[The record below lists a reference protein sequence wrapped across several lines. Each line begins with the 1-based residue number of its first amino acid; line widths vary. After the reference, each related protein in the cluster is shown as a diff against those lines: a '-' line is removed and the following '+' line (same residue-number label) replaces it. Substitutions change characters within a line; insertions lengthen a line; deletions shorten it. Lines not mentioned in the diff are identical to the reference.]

1 MSATRNASLPF
12 DAQPDPVESRI
23 DARDRDGRE
32 RAVDPRFNVA
42 LEASAGTG
50 KTRVLVHR
58 YVNLLRA
65 GVEPSNILA
74 MTFTRKA
81 AAEMRAR
88 ILETLRLA
96 AMRGEIPASRWRE
109 LRDRAG
115 DIAISTIDAFCLSLL
130 REFPLE
136 ADLDPAFT
144 VAEDTEVPRLVD
156 EALDRAL
163 RICRGLAR
171 DDEHVALVFAQLGD
185 RRVRAGL
192 AALLG
197 RRLAAPDIL
206 HRYLGRS
213 RPDLTVGVAAD
224 RAADALLD
232 VCAEMVRLKPEATHS
247 GDPDDAASGVSRT
260 QTDGLRAFAAC
271 GPADPMFMLLVR
283 QLEALDTARR
293 TGSSADPV
301 LVQTACTRVGDYFLT
316 QARAPRSRLTSTK
329 AQFPSHAHWA
339 RHRDLVVGQA
349 ARVAEVLSG
358 YRRDLNALVARGV
371 WRMYRV
377 AEAEYRRT
385 LDAHAVLDFSDLLL
399 KTLELLRQM
408 EEFSR
413 SRYRLESRYH
423 HVLLDEFQD
432 TSRAQW
438 ELVSLLVQAWGEG
451 VGLSSGDPLPPSIF
465 IVGDRKQSIYGFRDA
480 DVSVLADAARYLG
493 GLRPDGD
500 VRRSISRSFRAVP
513 GLLSF
518 VNDVCHDLEKAP
530 EREDAFRYEEED
542 RFPIG
547 AAGGDDAE
555 ILGTV
560 LADSV
565 ESCAEG
571 VAGEIARLLASGATV
586 RDVGTGVPRAVRPGD
601 IAVLFRTRE
610 NHRELEA
617 ALERRGVR
625 AYVYKGLGFFDS
637 DEIRDVLA
645 LLWHL
650 ADPLSNLRA
659 AAWMRS
665 GFVRLSDEALR
676 RLAPRLSDALIA
688 KAPVPAAAKLDGR
701 DAEALALARAASSR
715 WRRLV
720 DRVPPGELLD
730 LVLAQSAY
738 TLELRG
744 PRFRQAL
751 ENLKKIRALIRRVQN
766 SGYATLNR
774 IVAHLDRLALGDESN
789 AAIDALDSVSL
800 MTVHAAKGL
809 EFPVVFVVNL
819 SRGTATRR
827 PPIRVSGGG
836 SDADVSVS
844 VGDFQSGPDDDQ
856 AAREREETKRLLY
869 VALTRARDRLYLSA
883 VTSDGRLQPGRGSL
897 AEVLP
902 SSLLA
907 RLGPVT
913 DGPIRWQASSGAVH
927 VLRVCEP
934 GAGAE
939 DPRLDVELEQ
949 AAASVAP
956 TVESDFAP
964 IGDVQTPL
972 GSGSESLTPSR
983 LRGRLVH
990 RLLERFGLTPPL
1002 EGPSLSDVA
1011 AGLIR
1016 PDERAGEIDVGDVI
1030 AEVAHACT
1038 VYRTLTERGD
1048 LQEVFRN
1055 GAATYEVPFSLVIDG
1070 SPVRGTIDCL
1080 IQVPESDASAAHPRV
1095 IVLEFKSGAARAG
1108 HREQAAL
1115 YRRAA
1120 EILFPGARVAAHL
1133 VYPAGL
1139 EPA

>member
-1 MSATRNASLPF
+1 MSPTRNAWLPF
-12 DAQPDPVESRI
+12 DADPDPVESRI

-88 ILETLRLA
+88 ILETLRVA

-115 DIAISTIDAFCLSLL
+115 DIAIGTIDAFCLSLL

-144 VAEDTEVPRLVD
+144 VAEDTDVPRLVD

-163 RICRGLAR
+163 RVCRGLAR
-171 DDEHVALVFAQLGD
+171 DDEQVALVFAQLGD
-185 RRVRAGL
+185 RRVRGGL
-192 AALLG
+192 AALLA
-197 RRLAAPDIL
+197 RRIAAPDIL
-206 HRYLGRS
+206 RRYLGRS
-213 RPDLTVGVAAD
+213 RPDLTIAAAAD
-224 RAADALLD
+224 RAAEALLD
-232 VCAEMVRLKPEATHS
+232 VFAEMVRLKPDTTTGDADFDVVS
-247 GDPDDAASGVSRT
+247 GFSRI

-271 GPADPMFMLLVR
+271 GPADPVFMLLLR

-293 TGSSADPV
+293 TGSSPDPV
-301 LVQTACTRVGDYFLT
+301 LVQIACTRARDYFLT
-316 QARAPRSRLTSTK
+316 QDGAPRSRLTSSK
-329 AQFPSHAHWA
+329 AQFPSHTHWA
-339 RHRDLVVGQA
+339 RHRDLVVGHA

-399 KTLELLRQM
+399 KTLELLRRM

-451 VGLSSGDPLPPSIF
+451 AGLSSGAPLPPSIF

-480 DVSVLADAARYLG
+480 DVSVLADAARYLE
-493 GLRPDGD
+493 GLRPDRD

-530 EREDAFRYEEED
+530 EREDRFRYEEAD
-542 RFPIG
+542 RFPIDG
-547 AAGGDDAE
+547 VGGDAGE
-555 ILGTV
+555 ILGAV

-571 VAGEIARLLASGATV
+571 VAGEVARLLASGATV
-586 RDVGTGVPRAVRPGD
+586 RDVGTGVPRAVRAGD
-601 IAVLFRTRE
+601 VAVLFRTRDS
-610 NHRELEA
+610 HRELEA
-617 ALERRGVR
+617 ALERHGVR

-676 RLAPRLSDALIA
+676 RLAPHLSDALISD
-688 KAPVPAAAKLDGR
+688 APRRHCHVARRPRRRGADAGPGGQLEVAAPGR
-701 DAEALALARAASSR
+701 SRAAGR
-715 WRRLV
+715 
-720 DRVPPGELLD
+720 
-730 LVLAQSAY
+730 
-738 TLELRG
+738 
-744 PRFRQAL
+744 
-751 ENLKKIRALIRRVQN
+751 
-766 SGYATLNR
+766 
-774 IVAHLDRLALGDESN
+774 
-789 AAIDALDSVSL
+789 
-800 MTVHAAKGL
+800 
-809 EFPVVFVVNL
+809 
-819 SRGTATRR
+819 TAR
-827 PPIRVSGGG
+827 
-836 SDADVSVS
+836 
-844 VGDFQSGPDDDQ
+844 
-856 AAREREETKRLLY
+856 
-869 VALTRARDRLYLSA
+869 
-883 VTSDGRLQPGRGSL
+883 
-897 AEVLP
+897 
-902 SSLLA
+902 
-907 RLGPVT
+907 
-913 DGPIRWQASSGAVH
+913 
-927 VLRVCEP
+927 P
-934 GAGAE
+934 GAG
-939 DPRLDVELEQ
+939 
-949 AAASVAP
+949 
-956 TVESDFAP
+956 
-964 IGDVQTPL
+964 
-972 GSGSESLTPSR
+972 
-983 LRGRLVH
+983 
-990 RLLERFGLTPPL
+990 
-1002 EGPSLSDVA
+1002 
-1011 AGLIR
+1011 
-1016 PDERAGEIDVGDVI
+1016 
-1030 AEVAHACT
+1030 
-1038 VYRTLTERGD
+1038 
-1048 LQEVFRN
+1048 
-1055 GAATYEVPFSLVIDG
+1055 
-1070 SPVRGTIDCL
+1070 
-1080 IQVPESDASAAHPRV
+1080 
-1095 IVLEFKSGAARAG
+1095 
-1108 HREQAAL
+1108 
-1115 YRRAA
+1115 
-1120 EILFPGARVAAHL
+1120 
-1133 VYPAGL
+1133 
-1139 EPA
+1139 